1 MDRTEAREMLAAARH
16 NAERTSVRLRR
27 EEAMEAADAAEA
39 AWADR
44 GQVIEERDEIHG
56 AVTIRSD
63 QHVSGST
70 QQRRADTAKKAGC
83 AGEEKCGS
91 RSISWR
97 HVTLPSPWFE
107 PALRHLDLDVVDLA
121 VALRRREA

>member
-1 MDRTEAREMLAAARH
+1 MDRTEAREMLAAARA

-56 AVTIRSD
+56 AVDDIDGELREIIAAETRLADGRYGTCEVCAQPIPDERLRAIPWARRCITD
-63 QHVSGST
+63 QTVPSA
-70 QQRRADTAKKAGC
+70 RRNG
-83 AGEEKCGS
+83 
-91 RSISWR
+91 
-97 HVTLPSPWFE
+97 
-107 PALRHLDLDVVDLA
+107 
-121 VALRRREA
+121 RR